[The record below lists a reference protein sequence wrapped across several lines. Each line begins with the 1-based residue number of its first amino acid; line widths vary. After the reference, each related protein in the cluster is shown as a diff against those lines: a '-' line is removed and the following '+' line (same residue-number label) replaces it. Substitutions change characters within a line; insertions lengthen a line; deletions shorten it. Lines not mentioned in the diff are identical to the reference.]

1 MYSVPWR
8 VRYFPDVRKNHIVAR
23 ESLRKMASY
32 TEIRFS
38 KSSKRNN
45 NSAERIETY
54 RTNSIETL
62 DISARLET
70 RSIVWPTGITPGDTA
85 SPTKTRRNSRTRSLF
100 IPRRRRDFST
110 PVALEVEL
118 PTHTVPP
125 RFITSSRCSCAL
137 LANASLALVQ
147 RRA

>member
-1 MYSVPWR
+1 MPWR

-70 RSIVWPTGITPGDTA
+70 RSIVWPTGITSGDTA
-85 SPTKTRRNSRTRSLF
+85 SSTKTRREQGAYSYLVVDAIFPHPSPLKSSYPHTPSRRGLSRPPGVAARCSLMRASRSSNDE
-100 IPRRRRDFST
+100 RDFD
-110 PVALEVEL
+110 
-118 PTHTVPP
+118 
-125 RFITSSRCSCAL
+125 
-137 LANASLALVQ
+137 
-147 RRA
+147 